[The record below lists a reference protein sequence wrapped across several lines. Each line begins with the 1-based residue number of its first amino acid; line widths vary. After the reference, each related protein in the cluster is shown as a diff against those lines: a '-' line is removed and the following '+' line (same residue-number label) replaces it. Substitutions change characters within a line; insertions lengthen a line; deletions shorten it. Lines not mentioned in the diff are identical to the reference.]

1 MSLKEQELFEQ
12 INKSVE
18 ALQKHSEFSYLES
31 LLETGENLNDDGKVY
46 VKDGF
51 PSEELKAELESIYN
65 EIHLDDMN
73 AEEIRK
79 GFQFALIKGM
89 KEDFLQPN
97 HQMTPDSIA
106 SFIAYLIEMI
116 VELDDSFS
124 IADLSIGT
132 GNLLWTIH
140 NFLANENRTVALS
153 GVDNDELLLSIA
165 SMMSAVQ
172 RISAN
177 LIHNDALQNLL
188 LEPVDIMVSDLP
200 IGYYPVD
207 EQANKFQTSSEEGHS
222 YSHHLLIEQ
231 SLHYLKDGGFGFF
244 IVPYN
249 LFETEESK
257 GLLRYIQE
265 AGHMQGLIHLN
276 QSMFKNEQSR
286 KSILILQK
294 RSPESKQASEVLL
307 ATAPEFNQPDKMREF
322 ISEINVW
329 KNEQFN

>member
-276 QSMFKNEQSR
+276 QSMFQNEQSR

>member
-116 VELDDSFS
+116 VELNDSFS

-294 RSPESKQASEVLL
+294 QSPESKQATEVLL